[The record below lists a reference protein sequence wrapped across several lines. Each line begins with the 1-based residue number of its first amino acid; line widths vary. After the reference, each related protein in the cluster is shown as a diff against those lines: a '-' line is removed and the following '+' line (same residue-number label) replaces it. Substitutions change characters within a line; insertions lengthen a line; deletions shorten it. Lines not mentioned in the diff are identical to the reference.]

1 MQLLVQNF
9 TTRWQSL
16 SKLNFEY
23 SLTPGVQF
31 LLNISTDP
39 SEVGLIITYAL
50 SVTQVLNWLVRMT
63 ADVETNIVAVERIKE
78 YSEMGNEAN
87 WTSSNSPPTDWPSS
101 GSVTFS
107 DYGKVRFKYCQQKFK
122 DPLKICL

>member
-1 MQLLVQNF
+1 MFGNLITFAAAVFVIIQADA
-9 TTRWQSL
+9 
-16 SKLNFEY
+16 
-23 SLTPGVQF
+23 
-31 LLNISTDP
+31 IDP

-78 YSEMGNEAN
+78 YSEMDNEAN
-87 WTSSNSPPTDWPSS
+87 WTSSNSPPADWPSS

-107 DYGKVRFKYCQQKFK
+107 DYGKNFQRGL
-122 DPLKICL
+122 DSL